1 VETPRG
7 FLIIP
12 LQISISVKEVKVF
25 TASESSKGKPAALLI
40 IAGVGA
46 LSILAGEE
54 AVPMNVDFEPFKWK
68 NRLLLVFAPDS
79 SHPLL
84 QSLQGDIS
92 TRKHEVDDRDLV
104 VFEILGVGTS
114 KRDGTRLDPHT
125 AASLRKQ
132 FDISPKAFSLI
143 LVGKDGRV
151 KLRRNDPVKLEEI
164 FRLIDSMPMR
174 QEEMS
179 QKGRSF

>member
-1 VETPRG
+1 MERRRRHLRG
-7 FLIIP
+7 CPHQCHHWVSPGI
-12 LQISISVKEVKVF
+12 Q
-25 TASESSKGKPAALLI
+25 
-40 IAGVGA
+40 
-46 LSILAGEE
+46 
-54 AVPMNVDFEPFKWK
+54 FKWK

-92 TRKHEVDDRDLV
+92 TRRHEVNDRDLV

-114 KRDGTRLDPHT
+114 KRDGTQLDPHT
-125 AASLRKQ
+125 AASLRER
-132 FDISPKAFSLI
+132 FGVSPNAFSLN
-143 LVGKDGRV
+143 LVGKDGGI

-174 QEEMS
+174 QDEMR
-179 QKGRSF
+179 QKGRSS